1 MSEHAR
7 PKPMRGWPIELGAP
21 DRPTDRVVNVEVI
34 PTHYDVFTPAEFLDL
49 GEQSCSY
56 PEVSRC
62 PVDKAA

>member
-21 DRPTDRVVNVEVI
+21 DRPTDPVVNVEVI
-34 PTHYDVFTPAEFLDL
+34 
-49 GEQSCSY
+49 CSY